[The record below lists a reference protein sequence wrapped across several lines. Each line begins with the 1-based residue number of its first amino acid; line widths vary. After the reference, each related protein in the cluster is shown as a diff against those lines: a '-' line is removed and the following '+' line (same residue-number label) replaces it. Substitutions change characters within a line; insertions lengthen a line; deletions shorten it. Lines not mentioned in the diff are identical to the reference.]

1 MAKFTLFFLLLF
13 SVSIQVS
20 VAQIEEVTDKLEL
33 YSQNFI
39 EEKIYLH
46 TDRTHYG
53 QGELIWFQSYLVLGS
68 FHEPSVLSSTIYV
81 QLYNMKDSL
90 IREEVI
96 RSENG
101 FGQGHLQ
108 LENNILPG
116 AYRIV
121 AFTNW
126 MRNFGEDRF
135 FNKHILVVGEQE
147 DEPQSIDL
155 LDDKIDL
162 QFFPEGGELIAG
174 IPTKVAFKATNTL
187 GQGVEIKGQIAT
199 PDGNEITFASEH
211 NGMGSFFMIP
221 KSETF
226 YNAQITGLST
236 EYPLPAVKNEGVA
249 LRVYPV
255 DKTKLKVTAI
265 QQLSSKSEK
274 PFQLLIHKNGVPFF
288 TANVNFKGSI
298 SITEIPTEIIS
309 SGIINITLFDPENN
323 PVSER
328 LLFIENDND
337 HLLLESERKV
347 YLAREKVKI
356 NLQLVGDLQDSL
368 QGVFSLSAIDLG
380 QAVAGEPEINIY
392 SELLLNSEL
401 KGYIE
406 DPNYYFDKKNESRT
420 EHLDLV
426 MLTHGWRRFT
436 WENIINSEYPEIDF
450 RIENGVTVKGNVVK
464 DNFKSK
470 TEASAQVFLFGKD
483 PNNKTFLQAETDENG
498 NFAFDDL
505 NVFKDEEILLK
516 GTRGKKDK
524 TNVTINVDSSAQS
537 INPPQ
542 YYFRTAEVPQNEKF
556 IEAKI
561 IRDQIDT
568 AFAYLY
574 DSSVRILESVV
585 VEGSFSRAEIDE
597 EELKKTAFGKG
608 NDAINFDDP
617 LYSGQSDPIGAL
629 RGKFPGVT
637 ITGTLGSYNISIRQ
651 TGRLNPSPPFF
662 LLDDV
667 PVNIDLITS
676 LNVSQIERVVL
687 FKGLSASAMFG
698 QDGVGGVLAF
708 YSNTDIKSKNNK
720 EDQKGLFVA
729 KIPNAFQRTREFY
742 APKYD
747 VKKPEHIK
755 PDRRILMHW
764 QPMINVESN
773 KSAEIEFYTSDLA
786 TNIMINV
793 QGITLTGDP
802 YSKSITIETKK
813 N

>member
-1 MAKFTLFFLLLF
+1 MAKFTLFIILLF
-13 SVSIQVS
+13 TFSIQVS
-20 VAQIEEVTDKLEL
+20 VAQIGDVTDKLEL

-46 TDRTHYG
+46 TDRAHYG

-68 FHEPSVLSSTIYV
+68 FYEPSVLSSAIYV
-81 QLYNMKDSL
+81 QLYNVKDSL

-108 LENNILPG
+108 LENNIPPG
-116 AYRIV
+116 PYRIV

-135 FNKHILVVGEQE
+135 FNKNILVLGEQE
-147 DEPQSIDL
+147 NEPKRIDL

-174 IPTKVAFKATNTL
+174 IPTKVAFKATNAL
-187 GQGVEIKGQIAT
+187 GQGVDIKGQISM
-199 PDGNEITFASEH
+199 PDGNDITFVSEH

-221 KSETF
+221 NSETS
-226 YNAQITGLST
+226 YNAQIIGLST
-236 EYPLPAVKNEGVA
+236 PYPLPAVKNEGAA
-249 LRVYPV
+249 LRVYQV

-265 QQLSSKSEK
+265 HQLSSKSEK

-288 TANVNFKGSI
+288 TANINFKGSI
-298 SITEIPTEIIS
+298 SITEIPTEIIT

-328 LLFIENDND
+328 LVFIENDND
-337 HLLLESERKV
+337 NLILQSDRDV
-347 YLAREKVKI
+347 YQTRDKVKI
-356 NLQLVGDLQDSL
+356 NLQLLDDKQDSL

-392 SELLLNSEL
+392 TELLLNSEL
-401 KGYIE
+401 KGNIE
-406 DPNYYFDKKNESRT
+406 DPNYYFDKKNENRT
-420 EHLDLV
+420 AHLDLV
-426 MLTHGWRRFT
+426 MLSHGWRRFT
-436 WENIINSEYPEIDF
+436 WKNILNSEYPEIDF
-450 RIENGVTVKGNVVK
+450 RIENGITVKGNVLK
-464 DNFKSK
+464 DSFKSK

-498 NFAFDDL
+498 NFVFEDL
-505 NVFKDEEILLK
+505 NIYKDEEILLK

-537 INPPQ
+537 IKLPK
-542 YYFRTAEVPQNEKF
+542 YYLSTAKVPQKAKF

-561 IRDQIDT
+561 IRDKIDT

-574 DSSVRILESVV
+574 DSSVRILESFV
-585 VEGSFSRAEIDE
+585 VEGSFSRAEIEE

-617 LYSGQSDPIGAL
+617 LFSGQADPIGAL

-662 LLDDV
+662 LLNDV
-667 PVNIDLITS
+667 PVSIDLITS
-676 LNVSQIERVVL
+676 LNVSQVERVVL

-708 YSNTDIKSKNNK
+708 YTNTDIKSKNNS

-729 KIPNAFQRTREFY
+729 KIPNALQRIREFY

-747 VKKPEHIK
+747 VKKPDHIK
-755 PDRRILMHW
+755 PDRRILIHW
-764 QPMINVESN
+764 QPMINVETN

-793 QGITLTGDP
+793 QGISLTGVP